1 MFLFQP
7 FEIQSPCF
15 GFGASKMSCGFFYP
29 RLIPMQETKGGKS
42 NEILQKIPAKG
53 LLGELVGVTEIQ
65 DGGGRV
71 VWSDGWGRRFSCYF
85 LDLLGYQCGIHQKIN
100 GEK

>member
-1 MFLFQP
+1 MLWFRGFENELWVFLSSTDP
-7 FEIQSPCF
+7 HAGNE
-15 GFGASKMSCGFFYP
+15 
-29 RLIPMQETKGGKS
+29 GGKS

-85 LDLLGYQCGIHQKIN
+85 LDLLGYQCGIHQKNN